1 MNTTAPFKTVRFKN
15 DASELFDVQIGEKIH
30 TQDKPYEKLKLK
42 NCMFM
47 KKSRCVTQF
56 KV

>member
-1 MNTTAPFKTVRFKN
+1 MNTTAPFRTVRFKN

-42 NCMFM
+42 NCMLM
-47 KKSRCVTQF
+47 KKSRFVTQF
-56 KV
+56 KI